1 MLKLRMLKLVSSLH
15 SRPVQASE
23 TLTKPTDA
31 NTVAEIKAYLDSQG
45 ISYTTSMTKAEL
57 LALVV

>member
-1 MLKLRMLKLVSSLH
+1 MLKLVSSLH

-45 ISYTTSMTKAEL
+45 ISYTSTMAKAEL